1 MGEYPARSPRLCLRA
16 RAFPL
21 LLFRGPNQEVQQTCE
36 EGILKYSRTWLLS
49 APTEFKLRE
58 SDRQKESSIL
68 DGQVKGWMSH
78 ELLTRG
84 IKIFAILGMTNLKN
98 LPYTPMIPTQ
108 RDFVNI

>member
-1 MGEYPARSPRLCLRA
+1 MGEYPARSPRVCLRA

-36 EGILKYSRTWLLS
+36 EGTLKYSRTWLLS

-84 IKIFAILGMTNLKN
+84 IKIFAILGMTNRRLSR
-98 LPYTPMIPTQ
+98 TPIIPTQ